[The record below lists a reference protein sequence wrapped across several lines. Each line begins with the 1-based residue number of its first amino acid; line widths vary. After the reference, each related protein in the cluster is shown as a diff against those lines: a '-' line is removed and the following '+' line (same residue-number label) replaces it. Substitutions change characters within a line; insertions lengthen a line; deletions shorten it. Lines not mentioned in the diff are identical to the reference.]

1 MNNTNEPV
9 GIGKG
14 LSTLERSRFG
24 PGMLLH
30 HEDLEQ
36 LNIYTRSLSRLLFQS
51 FFGCG
56 VICGLVVEVVE
67 DCKMLKVTV
76 NPGVALSCAGDP
88 IYVPA
93 AKDVYTKEGF
103 EQKDDLELW
112 VVLCGTTKCCA
123 PRVTSCS
130 CDDEETSS
138 DCTREKD
145 AFEIRLML
153 EAPKCACACPPPKNE
168 QVPPQPA
175 ANAEGDDPC
184 MCSGKRCHED
194 HYAGICGCTCGECSG
209 CDCDCILLA
218 YIDLNENPRK
228 WKVDHSVRRFIRPVL
243 MRDPQP
249 ELDKAELASMS
260 HPLVAESIETL
271 SAETPEKQMTQ
282 VRDTV
287 KAFSEP
293 ERALVVQ
300 MLELAPGPK
309 ERALMLTEIVR
320 KYHEDKLGANVPR
333 DRRNLITRLK
343 NDLATA
349 RKGTKSSSKTPRT
362 R

>member
-56 VICGLVVEVVE
+56 VICGLVVEAVE
-67 DCKMLKVTV
+67 DCKQLKVTV
-76 NPGVALSCAGDP
+76 SPGVALSCAGDP
-88 IYVPA
+88 VYVPA
-93 AKDVYTKEGF
+93 AKDVFTKEGF
-103 EQKDDLELW
+103 ELKDDLKLW

-130 CDDEETSS
+130 CDDDETTS

-153 EAPKCACACPPPKNE
+153 EAPKCACECPPPKDPDH
-168 QVPPQPA
+168 PPEPPDD
-175 ANAEGDDPC
+175 DDPC
-184 MCSGKRCHED
+184 MCSRMKCHED

-218 YIDLNENPRK
+218 YIDLNKNPRK

-249 ELDKAELASMS
+249 KQDKLALASVGN
-260 HPLVAESIETL
+260 PLVAESIENL
-271 SAETPEKQMTQ
+271 SAQLPEQKMTQ

-287 KAFSEP
+287 KAFSAP
-293 ERALVVQ
+293 ERALVIQ
-300 MLELAPGPK
+300 MLELAPGPN
-309 ERALMLTEIVR
+309 ERASMLAEIVT
-320 KYHEDKLGANVPR
+320 KYHEDKLGPNVPR
-333 DRRNLITRLK
+333 ERRNLITRL
-343 NDLATA
+343 NADLAAA
-349 RKGTKSSSKTPRT
+349 RKVSRSSSNPRRT

>member
-9 GIGKG
+9 GISKG
-14 LSTLERSRFG
+14 LSTLERPRFG

-67 DCKMLKVTV
+67 ECEKLKVTI

-88 IYVPA
+88 VYVPA
-93 AKDVYTKEGF
+93 AKDVFTKEGL
-103 EQKDDLELW
+103 ELNMDLKLW

-123 PRVTSCS
+123 PRVTTCS
-130 CDDEETSS
+130 CDDDETTS

-153 EAPKCACACPPPKNE
+153 ERPKCACACPPPKNE
-168 QVPPQPA
+168 QQPPPLE
-175 ANAEGDDPC
+175 NSAEDDYC
-184 MCSGKRCHED
+184 MCSGKKCHED

-209 CDCDCILLA
+209 CDCKCILLA
-218 YIDLNENPRK
+218 YIDMIGDTGK
-228 WKVDHSVRRFIRPVL
+228 WEVDHSVRRFIRPVL

-249 ELDKAELASMS
+249 EKDKAALASVGD
-260 HPLVAESIETL
+260 PAIAETTEIL
-271 SAETPEKQMTQ
+271 SAQISEKQMKQ
-282 VRDTV
+282 VRDTLT
-287 KAFSEP
+287 ALSEP
-293 ERALVVQ
+293 EKALVVQ
-300 MLELAPGPK
+300 ILESAPEPNEKARMLAQ
-309 ERALMLTEIVR
+309 IVG
-320 KYHEDKLGANVPR
+320 KYHEVKLGPNIPPE
-333 DRRNLITRLK
+333 RRNLITKLK
-343 NDLATA
+343 ADLAAA
-349 RKGTKSSSKTPRT
+349 RKGSKSPSKSRRT